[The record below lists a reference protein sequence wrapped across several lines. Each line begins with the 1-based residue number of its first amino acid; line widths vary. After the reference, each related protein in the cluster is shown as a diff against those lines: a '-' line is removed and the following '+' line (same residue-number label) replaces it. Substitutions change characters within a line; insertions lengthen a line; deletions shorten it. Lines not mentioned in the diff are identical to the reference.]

1 MTLLWRMIKHMVCTH
16 LRELYQFCE
25 QNKLKLG
32 GSDLIHVICKQCDQE
47 ETCPSTL
54 MDEYDSRH
62 PEQSASAESKT
73 DDKRAD

>member
-25 QNKLKLG
+25 QNQLKLG

-62 PEQSASAESKT
+62 PEQSASAESNT
-73 DDKRAD
+73 DAQQAD

>member
-1 MTLLWRMIKHMVCTH
+1 MEDDKTMVCTH
-16 LRELYQFCE
+16 LKELYQFCE
-25 QNKLKLG
+25 QNQLKLG

-62 PEQSASAESKT
+62 PEESETAEPKP
-73 DDKRAD
+73 DDKQSD

>member
-1 MTLLWRMIKHMVCTH
+1 MVCTH
-16 LRELYQFCE
+16 LKELYQFCE
-25 QNKLKLG
+25 QNQLKLG

-62 PEQSASAESKT
+62 PEESEPAKSKT
-73 DDKRAD
+73 DENPAD